1 MLDLGRSPHSLINTL
16 GKESP
21 ATGITLLQQGPL
33 PAHCLTSIDTFKD
46 LEIRKS
52 VMHEKQCYP

>member
-16 GKESP
+16 GKESS

-33 PAHCLTSIDTFKD
+33 P
-46 LEIRKS
+46 
-52 VMHEKQCYP
+52 HEYRHLQNSRNQEKRYA